1 MTWLHN
7 RWLRLVLLMVVVGTT
22 IYFLFLVRDVV
33 YSFLGGGILAY
44 FFYRPVKWAEK
55 RGLKRSWAIL
65 ALYLL
70 VLGIT
75 ALVLWL
81 TIPKLIRELNGVAMV
96 LPVYAEQLQA
106 IVDRINGIQWP
117 GQIDEMIREMTDKGE
132 NEIYTALHGL
142 MNMMYNLAGKVVIIV
157 FAPIMAFYILK
168 DWEQIKQA
176 LENLL
181 SPQFRRELGGLAGQ
195 IDRVIIEFSKGY
207 LLISVIIGVLIGLA
221 ASLIGVKYALLIGII
236 SAVGELIPYFGPI
249 LGGIPAV
256 GLAML
261 QSPWQAFYMLAAIII
276 IQQLESNIITPRI
289 IGQKVGM
296 HPLTMVF
303 ALLAGG
309 ELFGIG
315 GMLIAVPLAAA
326 MKIILHYL
334 YLKVVEP

>member
-1 MTWLHN
+1 
-7 RWLRLVLLMVVVGTT
+7 
-22 IYFLFLVRDVV
+22 
-33 YSFLGGGILAY
+33 
-44 FFYRPVKWAEK
+44 
-55 RGLKRSWAIL
+55 
-65 ALYLL
+65 
-70 VLGIT
+70 
-75 ALVLWL
+75 
-81 TIPKLIRELNGVAMV
+81 
-96 LPVYAEQLQA
+96 
-106 IVDRINGIQWP
+106 
-117 GQIDEMIREMTDKGE
+117 MIREMTDKGE

-309 ELFGIG
+309 KLFGIG